1 MNVVLIGS
9 GGREHAIAAKLFQ
22 SDKVDN
28 IYIIPG
34 NAGTAEIGINISLD
48 TDDHNNIIEFCK
60 NHEVNFVIIGPEA
73 PLASGLSDNLRK
85 TGIKVFGPSQK
96 AAQIESDKSFAKD
109 LMNEYNIPTAEYKTF
124 SSKDYDNT
132 LIYLKSIS
140 YPVVI
145 KASGLAAGKGVSIC
159 NDFTEAKIAVDNCF
173 VNSKYGQ
180 SGNTIVI
187 EEFLEGDEFSIFA
200 ITDGKDYV
208 LLPAAQDHKRIGEG
222 DTGENTGGMG
232 AYAPVPFV
240 THELL
245 TEVENQIIKSTLKAL
260 TDKGSHYSGCLYA
273 GLILTDKGPKVIEFN
288 CRFGDPETQVVL
300 PLIDGDFFNL
310 LYSTAEGKVD
320 IDAVKY
326 NGGSALGV
334 VLVSGGY
341 PGKYKKGFEI
351 NGLDKIKHPS
361 IQIIHAGTIEENGK
375 ILTNGGRVLNIIG
388 LNKENNITACN
399 KIAYEAIHK
408 VNYQDIHFRKDIGYR
423 ALNS

>member
-9 GGREHAIAAKLFQ
+9 GGREHAIAGKLFQ
-22 SDKVDN
+22 SEKVDN

-159 NDFTEAKIAVDNCF
+159 NDFNEAKIAVDNCF

-260 TDKGSHYSGCLYA
+260 TDKGSPYSGCLYA
-273 GLILTDKGPKVIEFN
+273 GLILTDEGPKVIEFN

-361 IQIIHAGTIEENGK
+361 IQIIHAGTKEENGK

-399 KIAYEAIHK
+399 KTAYEAIHK

>member
-173 VNSKYGQ
+173 IANKFGQ
-180 SGNTIVI
+180 SGNKIVI

-232 AYAPVPFV
+232 AYAPVSFV

>member
-9 GGREHAIAAKLFQ
+9 GGREHAIAEKLFQ
-22 SDKVDN
+22 SEKVN
-28 IYIIPG
+28 KIYIIPG
-34 NAGTAEIGINISLD
+34 NAGTAEIGTNVFLD
-48 TDDHNNIIEFCK
+48 IDNHNEIIEFCK
-60 NHEVNFVIIGPEA
+60 KHEVNFVIIGPEA
-73 PLASGLSDNLRK
+73 PLASGLSDNLCK

-124 SSKDYDNT
+124 SSEDYDSTLTYLNNT
-132 LIYLKSIS
+132 S

-159 NDFTEAKIAVDNCF
+159 NDFIEAKIAVDNCF
-173 VNSKYGQ
+173 INNKFGQ
-180 SGNTIVI
+180 SGNNIVI

-200 ITDGKDYV
+200 ITDGEDFV

-240 THELL
+240 THELI
-245 TEVENQIIKSTLKAL
+245 TEVEDKIIKPTLKAL
-260 TDKGSHYSGCLYA
+260 TDKGSPYSGCLYA
-273 GLILTDKGPKVIEFN
+273 GLILTNEGPKVIEFN

-310 LYSTAEGKVD
+310 LYSTAEGKVNKN
-320 IDAVKY
+320 AVKY

-341 PGKYKKGFEI
+341 PVKYKKGYEI
-351 NGLDKIKHPS
+351 HGLNKINNPS
-361 IQIIHAGTIEENGK
+361 IRIIHAGTKEENGK

-388 LNKENNITACN
+388 FSKDNSLSTCNNMVYDI
-399 KIAYEAIHK
+399 IDK
-408 VNYQDIHFRKDIGYR
+408 VNYHDIYFRKDIGYK